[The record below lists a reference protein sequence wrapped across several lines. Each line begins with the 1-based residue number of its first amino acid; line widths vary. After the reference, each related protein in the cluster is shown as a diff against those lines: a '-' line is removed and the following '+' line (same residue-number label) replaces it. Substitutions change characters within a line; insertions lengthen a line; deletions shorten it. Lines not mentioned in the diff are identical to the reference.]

1 MLLLFG
7 LVIFLIRGC
16 FGLFSDSEDGPKA
29 TFSNCKLEENVI
41 YKDKEMLKFSYDYNI
56 KSAKDHKVQL
66 VLTVESPKG
75 TTHYKKD
82 GNPLENKG
90 DPFVVNSDDF
100 SDQNKW
106 KGLYYS
112 SLNPKP
118 GKNTYY
124 AILRAFDLTT
134 GEVIGKSDY
143 FKFKLTGD
151 SNSNSNSNSSS
162 NKQSSADPKVT
173 FSNCRLEENVVYKE
187 KKMLKLTYDY
197 DITGAKGREV
207 QIVMSVECPKG
218 KTHTKKDGSPLENRV
233 DPFVVNSDSYSKKAY
248 WQGFYNTALNPKPGK
263 NTYYVCLRA
272 YELSTGKLLGKTDYF
287 SYTMTGNTDSEKKN
301 TPPKKQ
307 ASFSDCWLEPN
318 VIHNNNRALKCHY
331 TLKVNGYKNRSF
343 KLVISIEYPQGI
355 VLYESKTNL
364 TSTYDNSVWNDAYV
378 AIPNSRFMQ
387 SGENIYYV
395 RYMLYDETQG
405 TTVASSNYMS
415 FTLVGASG

>member
-56 KSAKDHKVQL
+56 KRAKDHKVQL

-151 SNSNSNSNSSS
+151 SNSNSNSSS
-162 NKQSSADPKVT
+162 NKQSSGPTVT
-173 FSNCRLEENVVYKE
+173 FSNCKLEQNVVYKE
-187 KKMLKLTYDY
+187 KKMLKFSFDY
-197 DITGAKGREV
+197 DIKGAKGREV

-218 KTHTKKDGSPLENRV
+218 KTYNKKDGSPLENRR
-233 DPFVVNSDSYSKKAY
+233 DPIVVNSDSYSKQNQ
-248 WQGFYNTALNPKPGK
+248 WSGFYNTALNPKPGN

-272 YELSTGKLLGKTDYF
+272 YDLTTGEVLGKSDYF
-287 SYTMTGNTDSEKKN
+287 SYTMTGETDSKKKN
-301 TPPKKQ
+301 TSNNPS
-307 ASFSDCWLEPN
+307 ASFSNCRLEPN
-318 VIHNNNRALKCHY
+318 VIQNNNRALKCHY
-331 TLKVNGYKNRSF
+331 TLKISGYKDHKF
-343 KLVISIEYPQGI
+343 KLVISIEYPQGV
-355 VLYESKTNL
+355 VLYETRYNL
-364 TSTYDNSVWNDAYV
+364 TSTYDVTVWNDKYV
-378 AIPNSRFMQ
+378 AIPNSKFIQ

-395 RYMLYDETQG
+395 RYMLYDEAQG
-405 TTVASSNYMS
+405 TTVVSSDYMS
-415 FTLVGASG
+415 FTQVGASG